1 LVLRLVS
8 LGHAARNKAE
18 IKVRQPLAEVA
29 FAVGKAQEARV
40 VNDYQE
46 TLAEELNVKQVR
58 ALGEAGEAITYSLNP
73 LPRQLGSKYKDKF
86 PQVRKALLALDP
98 VQAAGKLLDNQPVTV
113 EVGGETLEILPDEVE
128 VRADAKTGLTVAQ
141 EGAYLAALSTELT
154 PELVDEGLA
163 REFIRRV
170 QDLRKTLDFDIADRI
185 KVYYQASDKLAG
197 AVAAHQ
203 EYIMGEVL
211 AVELKAEAAPE
222 NALTPEEPFTFDGEE
237 VSLGLVKVG

>member
-1 LVLRLVS
+1 MLRLVS

-40 VNDYQE
+40 IEDYQS
-46 TLAEELNVKQVR
+46 TLAEELNVKKVG
-58 ALGEAGEAITYSLNP
+58 ALSDAGEAISYSLNP
-73 LPRQLGSKYKDKF
+73 LPRQLGSKYQDKF

-98 VQAAGKLLDNQPVTV
+98 TAAAEKLLAEQPVEV
-113 EVGGETLEILPDEVE
+113 EVGGETLQILPDEVE
-128 VRADAKTGLTVAQ
+128 VRTDAKTGLTVAQ

-154 PELVDEGLA
+154 PALVDEGLA

-185 KVYYQASDKLAG
+185 KLYYQASEKLAG

-211 AVELKAEAAPE
+211 AVEIHAKAPPKD
-222 NALTPEEPFTFDGEE
+222 ALGVEEPFTFEGEE
-237 VSLGLVKVG
+237 VNLGMVKAG